1 MPAPKA
7 WRWTRCGW
15 RSEERM
21 STSLQ
26 KDLVMVA
33 AAEGNDGDGNGG
45 TWRRLT
51 AAGRPAGGRC
61 ARNTVPN
68 PPSPSLQPAVAA
80 RSCS

>member
-1 MPAPKA
+1 
-7 WRWTRCGW
+7 
-15 RSEERM
+15 M

-33 AAEGNDGDGNGG
+33 EVEGNDGDGDGG

-51 AAGRPAGGRC
+51 AAGRPAGGRY
-61 ARNTVPN
+61 ARNTVPK
-68 PPSPSLQPAVAA
+68 PPSPSLRAASKPAVAA